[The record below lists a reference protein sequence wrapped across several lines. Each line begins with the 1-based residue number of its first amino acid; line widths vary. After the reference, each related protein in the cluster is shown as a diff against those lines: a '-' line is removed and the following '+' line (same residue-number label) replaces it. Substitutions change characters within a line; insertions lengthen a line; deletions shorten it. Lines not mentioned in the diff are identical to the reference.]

1 VTDRTDIE
9 LKREI
14 SEYAMAFDLLTKVTH
29 SITEKEA
36 IENILQICSTLFS
49 PQKLF
54 FASIKDNKPEQIYSL
69 LLLTEDKSTI
79 KTRLTNFNKKYDWT
93 ESKKGFQIIINYQ
106 GNTLGILEVDELAC
120 PEYKEHYLN
129 LTISMVDVF
138 GLSIENAM
146 RYQRIKAAE
155 KEAMQKNVKLEKA
168 MAEIK
173 KLSGLLPIC
182 MHCKKIRDDKGY
194 WSSLEGYIQENSEAE
209 FSHSICRECAEEHY
223 PGIDIYDE

>member
-1 VTDRTDIE
+1 
-9 LKREI
+9 
-14 SEYAMAFDLLTKVTH
+14 MAFDLLTKVTH
-29 SITEKEA
+29 SITEKDA

-54 FASIKDNKPEQIYSL
+54 FASVKEGQPDQIYSL
-69 LLLTEDKSTI
+69 SLLPEDKSII
-79 KTRLTNFNKKYDWT
+79 KTRLTNLSKNHAWT
-93 ESKKGFQIIINYQ
+93 ESEKGFQIQISYQ
-106 GNTLGILEVDELAC
+106 SNILGILEVDELAC
-120 PEYKEHYLN
+120 PEYKKHYLN
-129 LTISMVDVF
+129 LTMSMVDVY
-138 GLSIENAM
+138 GLAIENAM
-146 RYQRIKAAE
+146 RFQRIKAAE
-155 KEAMQKNVKLEKA
+155 NESKQKNVKLEKA

>member
-1 VTDRTDIE
+1 MADRTDME

-14 SEYAMAFDLLTKVTH
+14 SEYAMAFDLLMKVTH
-29 SITEKEA
+29 SITKKEA
-36 IENILQICSTLFS
+36 IENILKICSTLFS

-54 FASIKDNKPEQIYSL
+54 FASISENKPGKIYSL
-69 LLLTEDKSTI
+69 FLLKEDKSTI
-79 KTRLTNFNKKYDWT
+79 KTRLTNFSKKYDWT
-93 ESKKGFQIIINYQ
+93 ESKKGFQIQIKYQ

-129 LTISMVDVF
+129 LTISMADVY
-138 GLSIENAM
+138 GLAIENAM
-146 RYQRIKAAE
+146 RYHRLKTAE
-155 KEAMQKNVKLEKA
+155 NEAKQKNTKLEKA

-194 WSSLEGYIQENSEAE
+194 WSSLEGYIQENSEAK
-209 FSHSICRECAEEHY
+209 FSHSICKECAEEHY
-223 PGIDIYDE
+223 PDLDIYDE